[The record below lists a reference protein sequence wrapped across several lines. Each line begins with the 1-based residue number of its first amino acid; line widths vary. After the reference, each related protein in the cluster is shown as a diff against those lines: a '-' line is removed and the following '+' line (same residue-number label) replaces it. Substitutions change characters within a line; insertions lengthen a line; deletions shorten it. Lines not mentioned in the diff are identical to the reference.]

1 MLIMFVLCGLLRPRQ
16 TPDTQIVCTECYRV
30 CLSRHRY
37 ICNKFTQI
45 CNFLINSHTN
55 SDIGSKIEFPSI
67 FIIISVYTFQFDIL
81 TVQGQRQDLDKE
93 CGAGP
98 HMDPFLLAELTLLSY
113 FPFIDSPRSL
123 SCL

>member
-1 MLIMFVLCGLLRPRQ
+1 MTLSLTFNVEYVCTVWTVETQ
-16 TPDTQIVCTECYRV
+16 TETPDTQIVCTECYRV

-98 HMDPFLLAELTLLSY
+98 HMDPFLLS
-113 FPFIDSPRSL
+113 S
-123 SCL
+123 